1 MSKIIIKNQ
10 TEIVMDTINNIS
22 NEEFFSSNK
31 KGCFYEGMI
40 LVNKKWVEKEC
51 KHYNWYND
59 ENGKMFC
66 NTCEKH
72 IGTMER

>member
-1 MSKIIIKNQ
+1 MN
-10 TEIVMDTINNIS
+10 TINNIS

-31 KGCFYEGMI
+31 KGCFYEEMI
-40 LVNKKWVEKEC
+40 LVNGEWVKKEC
-51 KHYNWYND
+51 KHYNWYNY

-72 IGTMER
+72 IGTMEK